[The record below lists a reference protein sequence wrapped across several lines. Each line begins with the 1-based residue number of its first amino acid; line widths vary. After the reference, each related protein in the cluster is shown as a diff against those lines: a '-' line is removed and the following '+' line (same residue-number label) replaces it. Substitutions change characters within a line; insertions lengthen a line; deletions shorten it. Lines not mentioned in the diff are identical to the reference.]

1 MAIWRHLLRPLL
13 PWLARF
19 AVAALLS
26 LGVLWLAGTLLI
38 RRAEPVGG
46 TALPGG
52 VAGRMIAAGGRQ
64 VHVVEAPEGVS
75 NGGEPIV
82 FIHGFAGSTFD
93 WEERVMPALATS
105 HRVIAFD
112 LLGMGFSERPEGFA
126 YGFDAWSRQVVD
138 VLDALGLA
146 RATIVAHSLG
156 GAVASIVAG
165 EHPDR
170 VAKLVL
176 VAPVVPL
183 EQDERPWFFK
193 MLEIPGI
200 GEMMLGTTDHLPTL
214 PGFSDEYH
222 ARAHAAFERRGTRD
236 ALLTYL
242 RRGRDLPRLVAAYRT
257 IEAQTLVV
265 AGMVDDTVPYP
276 AIRRWAPAIHDALV
290 LPLEDTGHW
299 VMRDQ
304 PRRLAS
310 AIDDFVAGR

>member
-19 AVAALLS
+19 AVAGLLS
-26 LGVLWLAGTLLI
+26 LGVLWLAGTFLI
-38 RRAEPVGG
+38 RWDEPVDG
-46 TALPGG
+46 TALPDG

-64 VHVVEAPEGVS
+64 VHVVEAGPGIPDD
-75 NGGEPIV
+75 EPIV

-105 HRVIAFD
+105 HRVIAID
-112 LLGMGFSERPEGFA
+112 LLGMGLSERPDGFA
-126 YGFDAWSRQVVD
+126 YGFNAWRRQVVD

-165 EHPDR
+165 EHASR

-200 GEMMLGTTDHLPTL
+200 GEMMLGTSDHLPAL
-214 PGFSDEYH
+214 PGFSDGYH
-222 ARAHAAFERRGTRD
+222 ARAHAAFLRRGTRD

-242 RRGRDLPRLVAAYRT
+242 RHGRDLPRLVAAYRT
-257 IEAQTLVV
+257 IEAPTLVV

-276 AIRRWAPAIHDALV
+276 AIRRWAPAIHDAVV

-304 PRRLAS
+304 PSRLAS

>member
-19 AVAALLS
+19 AVAGLLA
-26 LGVLWLAGTLLI
+26 LGVLWVAGTSLI
-38 RRAEPVGG
+38 RWREPVHG
-46 TALPGG
+46 TALPDG
-52 VAGRMIAAGGRQ
+52 VSGRMIAAGGRR
-64 VHVVEAPEGVS
+64 VHVVEAGSGDPLVL
-75 NGGEPIV
+75 V
-82 FIHGFAGSTFD
+82 HGFAGSTFD
-93 WEERVMPALATS
+93 WEERVMPALAAS

-126 YGFDAWSRQVVD
+126 YGFDAWPRQVVD
-138 VLDALGLA
+138 VLDALGIA
-146 RATIVAHSLG
+146 RAPIVAHSLG

-165 EHPDR
+165 EHADR

-176 VAPVVPL
+176 VAPLVPL
-183 EQDERPWFFK
+183 EQEERSWFYK
-193 MLEIPGI
+193 TLEIPGI
-200 GEMMLGTTDHLPTL
+200 GEMTLGTTDHLPTL
-214 PGFSDEYH
+214 PGFSDAYH
-222 ARAHAAFERRGTRD
+222 AHAHAAFQLRGTRD

-242 RRGRDLPRLVAAYRT
+242 RHGRDLPRLIAAYRT
-257 IEAQTLVV
+257 IEAPTLIV
-265 AGMVDDTVPYP
+265 AGMADDTVPYP
-276 AIRRWAPAIHDALV
+276 AIRRWAPAIHDAMV

>member
-13 PWLARF
+13 PWLARL
-19 AVAALLS
+19 AVGGLLA
-26 LGVLWLAGTLLI
+26 LGVLWIAGTLLI
-38 RRAEPVGG
+38 RRAEPVDG
-46 TALPGG
+46 TALPDG

-64 VHVVEAPEGVS
+64 VHVVEAGD
-75 NGGEPIV
+75 GEPLV
-82 FIHGFAGSTFD
+82 FVHGFAGSTFD
-93 WEERVMPALATS
+93 WEEAVMPALAAS

-112 LLGMGFSERPEGFA
+112 LVGMGFSERPEGFT
-126 YGFDAWSRQVVD
+126 YGFDGWSRQVVD
-138 VLDALGLA
+138 VLDALGVP
-146 RATIVAHSLG
+146 RATIVAHELG

-165 EHPDR
+165 EHADR

-176 VAPVVPL
+176 VAPLVPL
-183 EQDERPWFFK
+183 EQDERPWLFK
-193 MLEIPGI
+193 LLEIPGF
-200 GEMMLGTTDHLPTL
+200 GEMTLGTTDHLPTL
-214 PGFSDEYH
+214 PGFSDAYH
-222 ARAHAAFERRGTRD
+222 ARAHAAFQRRGTRD

-242 RRGRDLPRLVAAYRT
+242 RHGRDLPRLVAAYRT
-257 IEAQTLVV
+257 IDAPTFVV

-276 AIRRWAPAIHDALV
+276 AIRRWAPAIHDAVV

>member
-19 AVAALLS
+19 AVAGLLA
-26 LGVLWLAGTLLI
+26 LGVFWIAGTLLI
-38 RRAEPVGG
+38 RRAEPVDG
-46 TALPGG
+46 TTLPDG

-64 VHVVEAPEGVS
+64 VHVVEAGD
-75 NGGEPIV
+75 GEPLV

-93 WEERVMPALATS
+93 WEEHVMPALATS

-112 LLGMGFSERPEGFA
+112 LLGMGFSERPAGFA
-126 YGFDAWSRQVVD
+126 YGFDAWPRQVVD
-138 VLDALGLA
+138 VLDALGIQRTTL
-146 RATIVAHSLG
+146 VAHSLG
-156 GAVASIVAG
+156 GAVASLVAG
-165 EHPDR
+165 EHADR

-176 VAPVVPL
+176 VAPLVPL
-183 EQDERPWFFK
+183 EQEERSWFFK
-193 MLEIPGI
+193 TLEIPGI
-200 GEMMLGTTDHLPTL
+200 GEMTLGTTDHLPAL
-214 PGFSDEYH
+214 PGFSDAYH
-222 ARAHAAFERRGTRD
+222 ARAHAAFQRRGTRD

-242 RRGRDLPRLVAAYRT
+242 RHGRDLPRLVAAYRT
-257 IEAQTLVV
+257 IEAPTLVV

-276 AIRRWAPAIHDALV
+276 AIRRWAPAIHDAVV

-310 AIDDFVAGR
+310 TIDHFVAGR